1 MMILPMP
8 MSDDDSSNADE
19 RNRNKRDASNR
30 EIDALPM
37 SDAVKDSRYR
47 QDSKDSRSRQDNRDS
62 RSHQDNRDSGS
73 RQDSRDS
80 SRSDDDSSNADEK
93 NRNKRDAAYRAIDAL
108 PMSNAVKDSR
118 SRQDSKDSRSRQD
131 NGDSHSRQDS
141 RDSSRSDDDSSN
153 ADEKKRNKRDAS
165 YRDLDELPRSDA
177 VKDSRSLQNSK
188 DSRSRQDSGD
198 SSRSDDD
205 SSNADEKNRNKRDAA
220 YRDSYKAAN
229 NFPEANA
236 VKGTSS
242 YGGGSVSVGGGTLQG
257 EMTDSADEAKAS
269 APEAAKTVEDSPR
282 ADA

>member
-37 SDAVKDSRYR
+37 SDAIKDSRYR

-80 SRSDDDSSNADEK
+80 SRSDDDSSNAEEK

-118 SRQDSKDSRSRQD
+118 SRQD
-131 NGDSHSRQDS
+131 
-141 RDSSRSDDDSSN
+141 
-153 ADEKKRNKRDAS
+153 
-165 YRDLDELPRSDA
+165 
-177 VKDSRSLQNSK
+177 SK

-269 APEAAKTVEDSPR
+269 APEAAKTV
-282 ADA
+282 

>member
-37 SDAVKDSRYR
+37 SDAIKDSRYR
-47 QDSKDSRSRQDNRDS
+47 QDSKDSRSRQDN
-62 RSHQDNRDSGS
+62 
-73 RQDSRDS
+73 
-80 SRSDDDSSNADEK
+80 
-93 NRNKRDAAYRAIDAL
+93 
-108 PMSNAVKDSR
+108 
-118 SRQDSKDSRSRQD
+118 KDSRSRQD

-141 RDSSRSDDDSSN
+141 RDSSRSDDNSSN
-153 ADEKKRNKRDAS
+153 ADEKNRNKRDAS

-229 NFPEANA
+229 DFPEANV

-282 ADA
+282 ADAVVDSAANNRWRNKMKGDFKELDNIDQHGDDTALFGWAMNTISKAVNIKPKDNPSMSILKQ